1 MVARSLTADVL
12 RDLLTLTH
20 VGVVGNLSDAQL
32 LDRFLGR
39 RGEAAEAAF
48 EALVTR
54 HGPMVLDVCGNI
66 LRNPHDAQDAFQAT
80 FLILA
85 SRAGSIRRRDALA
98 SWLLGVARR
107 VALRSRADVT
117 RRLVYERRAAE
128 TKADRQENP
137 PESRPELHEEIGR
150 LPERYREPVVLCYLE
165 GLSTEAAALRLGCPH
180 GTVLSRLSR
189 ARDRLRGGLT
199 RRGLALPAGLLV
211 AGLSPE
217 AAKAAIPA
225 DLLSATVRA
234 SLKFAE
240 QPAAA
245 ALSSTTAVALA
256 RRVIYTMMITKLKI
270 LGATVVACVLAL
282 GSLQTSALEF
292 GGAGGAPVPAAPG
305 FQDQAHAPK
314 QAVNGVQRRA
324 VNKLVKDFPEKRDLS
339 TPESAQAAWNR
350 ASARMDDQ
358 EVLELSWVK
367 WGPRD
372 IEDMVRFRKSN
383 PRETEVYN
391 EAQLNAEILEVA
403 TYRGDCADVIT
414 KLRFPEGVGRDPYS
428 SRSFGRI
435 NGVWKNLGEDRLP
448 SLEAAR
454 ENFDRKK
461 DGLWQAY
468 VNVRDSIKNGRPV
481 SARGESTATGARI
494 APGEPLG
501 ISVEKADLMGRVE
514 WAMMHGGTDIT
525 ARKSIEWG
533 EVQKDGKGNRSIR
546 YKFDATIWDL
556 DVYTMNKVFTFDA
569 KGNIISTEDV
579 AGFPKKKVGKPVNV
593 GTQEG
598 MKELVEDFFGKNFRD
613 ITARETIEWGE
624 LAKADNGNSS
634 IRYKYRAKIR
644 SKDAKIMNQVF
655 TFDPKGTF
663 VSVKDVEG
671 FPQDQ

>member
-1 MVARSLTADVL
+1 MVSRSLRADVL
-12 RDLLTLTH
+12 RDLLALTH

-54 HGPMVLDVCGNI
+54 HGPMVLDVCGNV

-117 RRLVYERRAAE
+117 RRRVYERRAAK
-128 TKADRQENP
+128 TKADREENP

-199 RRGLALPAGLLV
+199 RRGLALPTGLLV
-211 AGLSPE
+211 AGLCPA

-225 DLLSATVRA
+225 DLLDATVRA

-256 RRVIYTMMITKLKI
+256 RGVIYTMTITKLKI
-270 LGATVVACVLAL
+270 FGAAVLACVLAA

-292 GGAGGAPVPAAPG
+292 GGAGGARGPAAPG
-305 FQDQAHAPK
+305 LQDQADAPK
-314 QAVNGVQRRA
+314 QAVNDVQRRA
-324 VNKLVKDFPEKRDLS
+324 VNRLVKDFPEKSDLS

-358 EVLELSWVK
+358 AVLELSWIK

-372 IEDMVRFRKSN
+372 IEDMDRFRKSN

-403 TYRGDCADVIT
+403 TYRGDSAAVIT

-428 SRSFGRI
+428 MRSFGRI

-461 DGLWQAY
+461 DGLWQEY

-514 WAMMHGGTDIT
+514 WAMMHGWRDIT

-546 YKFDATIWDL
+546 YRFDAIIWDR
-556 DVYTMNKVFTFDA
+556 DVYAMNKVFTFDA

-579 AGFPKKKVGKPVNV
+579 AGFPKKKVEKPVNV
-593 GTQEG
+593 GTEEG
-598 MKELVEDFFGKNFRD
+598 IKELVEDFFGKNFRD

-634 IRYKYRAKIR
+634 IRYKYRATIGG
-644 SKDAKIMNQVF
+644 KDAKIMNQVF